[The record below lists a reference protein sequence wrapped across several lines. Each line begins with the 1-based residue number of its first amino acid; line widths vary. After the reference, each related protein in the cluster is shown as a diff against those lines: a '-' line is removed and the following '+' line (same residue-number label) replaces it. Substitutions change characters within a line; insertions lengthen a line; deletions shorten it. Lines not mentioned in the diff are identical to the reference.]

1 MTLQCPKGPRESWAQ
16 CSPKA
21 LASPMRFHFQ
31 ATSAQTTPAKTCR
44 CRQYGYVH
52 KTSPELVRCERRHL
66 NLSKSSPGRCA
77 VRQPPQPSGPR
88 REKKGEPCSRRAPPE
103 LFEYLL
109 SMRCLCS
116 ISCCCLALK
125 PTLPLPA
132 CSFAC
137 RMVLKISKQ
146 ALTFPFPMGTRHLHL
161 FQLLS
166 PPARGYA
173 GPMVVLAEVHSQ
185 IFGGEGCPS
194 PISSSSTLL
203 KRVHDIGHKHHW
215 EVCTDRA
222 IITSLASHTIIPST
236 RAKALVVLSL
246 PCLLSLLH
254 ASYCPPSL
262 TLPVSLLSSRRAQI
276 MQECTLH
283 SPPPPA
289 SPSFSFSPP
298 PPPSPLTSAPP
309 PAPAPAADH
318 PSLQLQLQLRPSSY
332 SPSSPSL
339 AALRVAE

>member
-1 MTLQCPKGPRESWAQ
+1 
-16 CSPKA
+16 
-21 LASPMRFHFQ
+21 
-31 ATSAQTTPAKTCR
+31 
-44 CRQYGYVH
+44 
-52 KTSPELVRCERRHL
+52 
-66 NLSKSSPGRCA
+66 
-77 VRQPPQPSGPR
+77 
-88 REKKGEPCSRRAPPE
+88 
-103 LFEYLL
+103 
-109 SMRCLCS
+109 
-116 ISCCCLALK
+116 
-125 PTLPLPA
+125 
-132 CSFAC
+132 
-137 RMVLKISKQ
+137 MVLKISKQ

-254 ASYCPPSL
+254 ASYCPP
-262 TLPVSLLSSRRAQI
+262 A
-276 MQECTLH
+276 
-283 SPPPPA
+283 
-289 SPSFSFSPP
+289 
-298 PPPSPLTSAPP
+298 
-309 PAPAPAADH
+309 
-318 PSLQLQLQLRPSSY
+318 
-332 SPSSPSL
+332 
-339 AALRVAE
+339 